1 MIILLIA
8 LFAIL
13 AFVANMMITNR
24 GIRIVTTVIMFVG
37 LIASVAGVA
46 ANMNSHYGMKE
57 VTTTTKKQIY
67 TAGR

>member
-46 ANMNSHYGMKE
+46 
-57 VTTTTKKQIY
+57 
-67 TAGR
+67 